1 MSVRRE
7 VFGQTKDG
15 VEIYRYWLENSS
27 GIKAGIINYGAI
39 LVNLIVPDKE
49 GRKDDVVL
57 GYDSLEPYF
66 ENDCFFGS
74 TVGPNANRIKGAAF
88 MLDGQEYRLC
98 ANDGENNLH
107 SHHDLGYHKR
117 VWKAEA
123 EEMAVKLTLED
134 EDGCMGFPGNKKI
147 QVTYSLTEENEIKI
161 HYEAVSDKNTIINMT
176 NHSYFNLAGH
186 REKIYDHILELKASA
201 YTPVVEGAI
210 PTGEIVP
217 VVNTPFD
224 FTKAKRIGEEI
235 EADDPQLKLTGG
247 YDHNWV
253 IDHMNG
259 SVREFATVKEPVT
272 GRCMKA
278 YTDLPGVQF
287 YAGNFI
293 TPQTGKKG
301 VLYGA
306 RSGMCLETQYFPDT
320 ANRDNFPSAVF
331 GPDKKYVSTT
341 IYKFFT
347 EDSSE
352 KC

>member
-1 MSVRRE
+1 MSVRKE

-15 VEIYRYWLENSS
+15 IEIYKYWLENSK
-27 GIKAGIINYGAI
+27 GMKVGIINYGAI
-39 LVNLIVPDKE
+39 LVNLFVPDKE
-49 GRKDDVVL
+49 GKEEDVVL
-57 GYDSLEPYF
+57 GYDFLEQYL
-66 ENDCFFGS
+66 ENTDFFGS

-88 MLDGQEYRLC
+88 MLDGQEFRLC
-98 ANDGENNLH
+98 VNDGENNLH
-107 SHHDLGYHKR
+107 SHRDMGYHKR

-123 EEMAVKLTLED
+123 GEMSVSLTLED

-147 QVTYSLTEENEIKI
+147 QVTYSLTEENELKI
-161 HYEAVSDKNTIINMT
+161 HYEAESDKNTIINMT
-176 NHSYFNLAGH
+176 NHTYFNLAGH
-186 REKIYDHILELKASA
+186 KEKIYDHILELKASA
-201 YTPVVEGAI
+201 YTPVMEGLI
-210 PTGEIVP
+210 PTGEIASVI
-217 VVNTPFD
+217 NTPFD
-224 FTKAKRIGEEI
+224 FTRAKRIGEEI
-235 EADDPQLKLTGG
+235 EAEDPQLKLAGG

-253 IDHMNG
+253 IDHADG
-259 SVREFATVKEPVT
+259 TLREFAIVREAVT

-293 TPQTGKKG
+293 TPQSGKEG
-301 VLYGA
+301 ASYSA

-331 GPDKKYVSTT
+331 GPDRKYVSTT
-341 IYKFFT
+341 IYKLFT

>member
-1 MSVRRE
+1 M
-7 VFGQTKDG
+7 
-15 VEIYRYWLENSS
+15 
-27 GIKAGIINYGAI
+27 
-39 LVNLIVPDKE
+39 
-49 GRKDDVVL
+49 
-57 GYDSLEPYF
+57 
-66 ENDCFFGS
+66 
-74 TVGPNANRIKGAAF
+74 
-88 MLDGQEYRLC
+88 
-98 ANDGENNLH
+98 
-107 SHHDLGYHKR
+107 
-117 VWKAEA
+117 
-123 EEMAVKLTLED
+123 
-134 EDGCMGFPGNKKI
+134 
-147 QVTYSLTEENEIKI
+147 
-161 HYEAVSDKNTIINMT
+161 
-176 NHSYFNLAGH
+176 
-186 REKIYDHILELKASA
+186 
-201 YTPVVEGAI
+201 VEGAI

-253 IDHMNG
+253 IDHMDG
-259 SVREFATVKEPVT
+259 SIREFATVKESVT